1 MLKRT
6 VNYEDFNGDQK
17 TKDCYFNFTE
27 AELAELELSVDG
39 GLSVLLE
46 KIIHEQDRREL
57 IGYFKKLVLM
67 AYGEKSADGDYFLK
81 TDEIR
86 AKFESSAVYASL
98 FMEFATDAN
107 AAAEFVNGIL
117 PKSVRKNI
125 EEENKA

>member
-17 TKDCYFNFTE
+17 TKDYYFNFTE

-39 GLSVLLE
+39 GLSTLLE

-67 AYGEKSADGDYFLK
+67 AYGEKSADGELFIK
-81 TDEIR
+81 NEEVR
-86 AKFESSAVYASL
+86 SKFESSAAYAAL
-98 FMEFATDAN
+98 FMEFATNAT
-107 AAAEFVNGIL
+107 AAAEFVNGVL
-117 PKSVRKNI
+117 PKSVRKNL